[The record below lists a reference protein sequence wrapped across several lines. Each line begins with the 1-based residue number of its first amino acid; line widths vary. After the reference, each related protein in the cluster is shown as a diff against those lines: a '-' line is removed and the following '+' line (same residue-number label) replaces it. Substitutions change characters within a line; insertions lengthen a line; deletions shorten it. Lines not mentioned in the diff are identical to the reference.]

1 MTQSVP
7 LGHDFSRIWSASLI
21 TNLVDGVLRLA
32 APLLAVSLTED
43 PILIGALSALGLLP
57 WLFFAIPI
65 GALVD
70 RVDRRKALVI
80 GNSLR
85 AVIALFI
92 AFAVSQDFINI
103 WLLLISV
110 FFFGICEVLVDTTS
124 QAVLPQILDKTNYE
138 RGNSRLQIS
147 EVIVSQFAGA
157 PLSGLLYAVSIALPF
172 FFSTTG
178 FILAG
183 LLILLFPFER
193 AINVRKEGDAGQAK
207 LGLKGDIKF
216 ALNYLYQDK
225 QIFSIVVITTLLGFF
240 YSLSNAIAP
249 LFILKELN
257 VSPALFGVVLAI
269 QGIGALAGSI
279 AAPMVSKYL
288 GRGKAL
294 AINVFFA
301 SLLVIFI
308 GLSPNAYFFVA
319 VSVLVGFT
327 ISVWNILL
335 MSLYQSLIPPE
346 LYGRIHGARR
356 TIVWGLMPIG
366 ALLGGVIA
374 RGGLRLPFLIGGS
387 IATLIAF
394 FSYKHIK
401 RIGDLSAEV
410 PDKKIR

>member
-1 MTQSVP
+1 MTQNVP

-43 PILIGALSALGLLP
+43 PILIGALTALGLLP

-65 GALVD
+65 GAIVD
-70 RVDRRKALVI
+70 RVDRRKALVL

-92 AFAVSQDFINI
+92 AFAVSQGFINI

-124 QAVLPQILDKTNYE
+124 QAVLPQILDKSNYE

-193 AINVRKEGDAGQAK
+193 EINIRKEGDAGPAK

-269 QGIGALAGSI
+269 QGVGALVGSI

-294 AINVFFA
+294 AINVFLA
-301 SLLVIFI
+301 SFLVILI
-308 GLSPNAYFFVA
+308 GISPNAYFFVA
-319 VSVLVGFT
+319 VSVLIGFT

-401 RIGDLSAEV
+401 RIGDLSAEI
-410 PDKKIR
+410 PDKKD

>member
-70 RVDRRKALVI
+70 RVDRRRALVL

-124 QAVLPQILDKTNYE
+124 QAVLPQILDKSNYE

-319 VSVLVGFT
+319 VSVLIGFT

-335 MSLYQSLIPPE
+335 MSLYQSIIPPE

-401 RIGDLSAEV
+401 RIGDLSAEI

>member
-43 PILIGALSALGLLP
+43 PLLIGALTALGLLP

-65 GALVD
+65 GAMVD
-70 RVDRRKALVI
+70 RFDRRKALI
-80 GNSLR
+80 LGNGLR

-92 AFAVSQDFINI
+92 AFSVSQSFINI
-103 WLLLISV
+103 WLLLISA
-110 FFFGICEVLVDTTS
+110 FLFGICEVLVDTTS
-124 QAVLPQILDKTNYE
+124 QAALPQILDKSNYE

-157 PLSGLLYAVSIALPF
+157 PLGGLIYAISIALPF
-172 FFSTTG
+172 YFSTTG

-183 LLILLFPFER
+183 LLILLFPFENE
-193 AINVRKEGDAGQAK
+193 INARKKGEIEQER

-257 VSPALFGVVLAI
+257 VPPALFGVVLAI
-269 QGIGALAGSI
+269 GGVGALIGSI
-279 AAPMVSKYL
+279 AAPMASRYL
-288 GRGKAL
+288 GRGRAL
-294 AINVFFA
+294 AMNVFFA

-308 GLSPNAYFFVA
+308 GLSPNAYFFVV
-319 VSVLVGFT
+319 VSVLIGFT

-366 ALLGGVIA
+366 ALLGGLIA

-401 RIGDLSAEV
+401 RIGDLSAEFL
-410 PDKKIR
+410 DKKD

>member
-1 MTQSVP
+1 MSQILP
-7 LGHDFSRIWSASLI
+7 LGHDFTRIWSASLI

-43 PILIGALSALGLLP
+43 PILIGALTALGLLP

-65 GALVD
+65 GAIVD
-70 RVDRRKALVI
+70 RVDRRKALVL

-85 AVIALFI
+85 AAIALFI
-92 AFAVSQDFINI
+92 AFAVSQGFINI

-124 QAVLPQILDKTNYE
+124 QAVLPQILDKSNYE

-193 AINVRKEGDAGQAK
+193 EINARKEGDAGQAK

-249 LFILKELN
+249 LFILKELK

-269 QGIGALAGSI
+269 QGVGALAGSI

-319 VSVLVGFT
+319 VSVLIGFT

-366 ALLGGVIA
+366 AIIGGVIA
-374 RGGLRLPFLIGGS
+374 RGGLRLPFLIGGA

-401 RIGDLSAEV
+401 RIGDLSAEIS
-410 PDKKIR
+410 DKKD

>member
-1 MTQSVP
+1 MTKSVP

-65 GALVD
+65 GAIVD

-103 WLLLISV
+103 WLLLIAV

-124 QAVLPQILDKTNYE
+124 QAVLPQILDKSNYE

-193 AINVRKEGDAGQAK
+193 AISVRKEGDAGQAK

-269 QGIGALAGSI
+269 QGVGALAGSI

-319 VSVLVGFT
+319 VSVLIGFT

-401 RIGDLSAEV
+401 RIGDLSAEI
-410 PDKKIR
+410 PDKKD